1 MFKTEDIE
9 IDVDLS
15 PGIYYLD
22 SDSAVG
28 KTRLLKL
35 AVKLKDMGYPVSRYT
50 YSDHKK
56 GVPVSIMEHSDRLI
70 VIDQYDMYPGELNE
84 RLLQLKDSAVIL
96 VDCKRKYAGLKG
108 NIRGGAEVIM
118 ESAMKIKVEGF
129 EYE

>member
-1 MFKTEDIE
+1 
-9 IDVDLS
+9 
-15 PGIYYLD
+15 
-22 SDSAVG
+22 
-28 KTRLLKL
+28 
-35 AVKLKDMGYPVSRYT
+35 
-50 YSDHKK
+50 
-56 GVPVSIMEHSDRLI
+56 
-70 VIDQYDMYPGELNE
+70 MYPGELNE